1 MIWLIVIIP
10 VLIAI
15 CAKFFLRLDICWK
28 EFAIQV
34 VAGIA
39 AVSLIWAIGSFVNTS
54 DVETW
59 NGGVISKAVDRER
72 CYTNMV
78 MPRVCSR
85 SYDCNCYTVCTPT
98 TDSKGNVTGQ
108 SCTTHCDTCYR
119 YKWEQDWNVKTSLGN
134 YTISR
139 VDSQGANEPA
149 RYTSV
154 NVGDPVSKNANYQN
168 WLKASKD
175 TLFKDAASIAEKYA
189 DRLPAYPNK
198 IYDYYRVNRA
208 VQVGVRL
215 PQANVWNEEISKA
228 LVQLG
233 PKKEMNLV
241 FVFANNVDNDYPYA
255 VRYHWDGLK
264 KNDMVVFVGLR
275 NNVITWSETLSWSKN
290 PAVEVR
296 AREYM
301 NAFVGKNINELKP
314 VDTVQAIKYIADK
327 DFERRP
333 MEDFEYLRGD
343 IKPPLWL
350 VIFAIVFAIGS
361 GVGLSILFHRNEL
374 FPKSTSSYNSYRR
387 YYS

>member
-34 VAGIA
+34 VAGIV
-39 AVSLIWAIGSFVNTS
+39 AVSLIWGIGSFVNTS
-54 DVETW
+54 DIETW
-59 NGGVISKAVDRER
+59 NGGVISKEIDRER
-72 CYTNMV
+72 CYTNMP

-98 TDSKGNVTGQ
+98 TNSKGNVTGQ

-119 YKWEQDWNVKTSLGN
+119 YKWEQDWNVKTSLGG

-149 RYTSV
+149 RWTSV
-154 NVGDPVSKNANYQN
+154 NIGDPVSKNARYQN

-198 IYDYYRVNRA
+198 IFDYYRVNRA

-215 PQANVWNEEISKA
+215 PKADVWNEEISKA

-264 KNDMVVFVGLR
+264 KNDMVVFVGMR
-275 NNVITWSETLSWSKN
+275 NNVITWTETLSWSKN

-301 NAFVGKNINELKP
+301 NAFVGKNINELNP

-333 MEDFEYLRGD
+333 MKDFEYLRGD
-343 IKPPLWL
+343 IKPPMWL
-350 VIFAIVFAIGS
+350 LIFAIVFAIGS
-361 GVGLSILFHRNEL
+361 GIGLSILFHKNEL
-374 FPKSTSSYNSYRR
+374 FPENKYRR
-387 YYS
+387 YY